1 MPQNQPPPRKDEKG
15 FVKELRAR
23 IDDYYQIVVRNVRD
37 TIPKQIGYF
46 LVRKSQEKLHQ
57 DLYMR
62 ISTSSIHE
70 TLGEPKHILERR
82 VTLQNLIKTLDG
94 SVKILTRDP
103 ELTAAHVEDSGLSED
118 IRADAMARRQ
128 AA

>member
-1 MPQNQPPPRKDEKG
+1 
-15 FVKELRAR
+15 VKELRAR
-23 IDDYYQIVVRNVRD
+23 IYDYYQIVVRNVRD

-62 ISTSSIHE
+62 ISTSNVHE

-82 VTLQNLIKTLDG
+82 ITLQNLIKTLDN

-103 ELTAAHVEDSGLSED
+103 ELTSAHTEDSGLSED
-118 IRADAMARRQ
+118 IR
-128 AA
+128 